1 LKGVLVETII
11 IMTNIL
17 KIENSN
23 LNEKFNIET
32 QNQAIETLES
42 GGVLFLPNLNFELNE
57 NEKLFLKPN
66 AFSLK
71 TKSIKYNPKE
81 QKIWGIEDANTEQ
94 DLKNLIDRYSHFS
107 VNLIKNLIPF
117 YANSIDVGNASLR
130 TAEAEGRKQ
139 SKRHDDTRLHID
151 AFPSRPTHGKRL
163 LRIFANINT
172 EGKPRVW
179 QIGESFDDVIAKF
192 LPQIAK
198 PMPFSARLM
207 KMIKITKSLR
217 TKYDHY
223 MLNLHDKMKLDEAYQ
238 KNATKQTI
246 AFNSGGVWV
255 CFSDKTS
262 HAVLSGRGLLE
273 QTLYLKPE
281 QMLNPSQSPLA
292 ILEKQL
298 QQKLL

>member
-1 LKGVLVETII
+1 
-11 IMTNIL
+11 MTNIL
-17 KIENSN
+17 KIETSN

-42 GGVLFLPNLNFELNE
+42 GGVLFLPNLNFELSE

-66 AFSLK
+66 AFSLN
-71 TKSIKYNPKE
+71 TKSVKYSPKE
-81 QKIWGIEDANTEQ
+81 QKIWGIKDATLEI
-94 DLKNLIDRYSHFS
+94 DLKNLINRYTNFAT
-107 VNLIKNLIPF
+107 NLVKNLIPF
-117 YANSIDVGNASLR
+117 YANSIEIGNASLR
-130 TAEAEGRKQ
+130 TEEAEGRKQ
-139 SKRHDDTRLHID
+139 SKRQDDTRLHID

-163 LRIFANINT
+163 LRVFANINT

-179 QIGESFDDVIAKF
+179 QVGESFDGVIEKF

-207 KMIKITKSLR
+207 KVIKITKSLR

-223 MLNLHDKMKLDEAYQ
+223 MLNLHDEMKLSEAYQ
-238 KNATKQTI
+238 KNVIKQTI
-246 AFNSGGVWV
+246 AFNSGAVWV

-273 QTLYLKPE
+273 QTIYLSPE
-281 QMLNPSQSPLA
+281 KMLNPSQSPLA

-298 QQKLL
+298 KQKLV